1 VATDALAEVA
11 IADAATTNAAV
22 DSRNRTG
29 TRLAK
34 AAQMR
39 EQIIC
44 EKANVLAVNAAVVPV
59 RPWLM

>member
-1 VATDALAEVA
+1 VATDALAEVP
-11 IADAATTNAAV
+11 IAAAATTNAAV

-39 EQIIC
+39 LLIIC
-44 EKANVLAVNAAVVPV
+44 EKANVLAVNAAEAPG